1 MSDSIR
7 ELAASQ
13 YRRGTVLGLTVAEVF
28 ILLLFLLMLVFLVL
42 WQDLRAD
49 REELDALRKER
60 DRWQEPLAGIET
72 PVELL
77 NLREFEQTWRESL
90 ESAGIETPDEMVTLS
105 ELKDEMERSQGVQ
118 APDFLRRLTVAQ
130 RERDMAVEENDRLRE
145 DLERAQEGQEE
156 TNAEN
161 AVLSNELRVLKK
173 GQNPP
178 CWYEVVPDGEG
189 GERERP
195 FYTFNIG
202 VFDDSMVIRRLQPP
216 PGSAED
222 DGANSAAD
230 ETTRSVATTYADEWN
245 RLGMTDIRYDEPLSD
260 AELTAEL
267 QRIHDAGKQSR
278 VRSYPCIFYVR
289 VWDETSSGAKARW
302 QQAHDRTLE
311 WLFGTLRVQDEPWS
325 ASD

>member
-42 WQDLRAD
+42 WQDLRAG
-49 REELDALRKER
+49 REDAESAQRFR
-60 DRWQEPLAGIET
+60 DQWQEPLAGVET
-72 PVELL
+72 PAELEDV
-77 NLREFEQTWRESL
+77 RGFHGTWSEPL
-90 ESAGIETPDEMVTLS
+90 ASAGIETPDEIITLQ
-105 ELKDEMERSQGVQ
+105 ELKEEIERGESDE
-118 APDFLRRLTVAQ
+118 APDLLGKLAAA
-130 RERDMAVEENDRLRE
+130 ERDRDRADEENDRLRE
-145 DLERAQEGQEE
+145 DLERVQRSHKE
-156 TNAEN
+156 TTAEN
-161 AVLSNELRVLKK
+161 VVLSNELRILKK

-178 CWYEVVPDGEG
+178 CWYEVVPDDAG

-216 PGSAED
+216 PGGAD
-222 DGANSAAD
+222 DL
-230 ETTRSVATTYADEWN
+230 TTGGVAMSYADEWN
-245 RLGMTDIRYDEPLSD
+245 RLGMASIRYDEPLSD
-260 AELTAEL
+260 AELMAEL
-267 QRIHDAGKQSR
+267 QRIHDAGKQGR

-289 VWDETSSGAKARW
+289 VWDETSPVAKVRW